1 MSQSQP
7 ADANSWPPLAVPV
20 PEAARMC
27 GVSTRTIWHVIRA
40 GDLRPARIGKR
51 TLVLVDD
58 LRAWLLSRRDGRP
71 AIPGRAMDSQN
82 SGNPGVTPAEK
93 SGPSDFPAPA
103 CYFFFCGGFDGR
115 GGGICCGCGR
125 SLNGS

>member
-1 MSQSQP
+1 MSQMP
-7 ADANSWPPLAVPV
+7 TADANSWPPLAVPV

-58 LRAWLLSRRDGRP
+58 LRAWLLSRRDG
-71 AIPGRAMDSQN
+71 QQE
-82 SGNPGVTPAEK
+82 NP
-93 SGPSDFPAPA
+93 PSAA
-103 CYFFFCGGFDGR
+103 
-115 GGGICCGCGR
+115 
-125 SLNGS
+125 